1 MAKLNLDFYSG
12 EDLYSDGIIEDEL
25 LQIVKT
31 KSKDEIFELVS
42 SDNRWPILYH
52 LSPIRGSILL
62 PCDIHDNDE
71 CLEVGSGCGAITES
85 LCMYSKHVTCVDLSK
100 RRCEINFER
109 NKHVNDLTIYAANF
123 NDMKFEKKYDKIF
136 LIGVLEYA
144 KLYFPNEKNPFIY
157 FLNKLKSL
165 LKNNGELFIAIENKY
180 GMKYFSGS
188 AEDHTAVYFN
198 SIEGYDNNHVE
209 TFSKKQLIS
218 MFNEVGFN
226 YYFYY
231 PLPDYKMPIEIFS
244 QDYFPSVGQ
253 ISNLGHSFDRDRYV
267 LFNETKAMNE
277 AIKSNEFE
285 EFVNSFLI
293 KLK

>member
-1 MAKLNLDFYSG
+1 MAKLNLDYYSG

-31 KSKDEIFELVS
+31 KSKDEIFELLS

-100 RRCEINFER
+100 RRCEINYER

-180 GMKYFSGS
+180 GMKYFSGA

-244 QDYFPSVGQ
+244 QDYLPRVGQ
-253 ISNLGHSFDRDRYV
+253 ISNLGHSFDRDRYA

-277 AIKSNEFE
+277 AIKSNEFD
-285 EFVNSFLI
+285 EFANSFLI